1 MCLPWCY
8 LLPSRG
14 REEVTTTLGVPARRF
29 LDGEPFEADEFQIEA
44 IRVVESGASVVVT
57 APTGAGK
64 TLIAEAAAAI
74 ALSVGKRTFYTAPI
88 KALSNQKYRDLVG
101 RYGEAGVGLLTGDN
115 TINGEAPVVV
125 MTTEVLRNMIYA
137 ESDALEGLGVVIL
150 DEVHYLQ
157 DRYRGSVWEEVIIHL
172 PSGVQLVN
180 LSATIANPEEF
191 TAWIRAR
198 RGPTELVVEER
209 RPVPLESVYML
220 RDRHHGNAV
229 EWFPVFG
236 RDGAHPNKRVLNL
249 LRKGKGRH
257 GRFGT
262 PRRLEVS
269 EALLGAGML
278 PAIYFIFSRAG
289 CDQAARTV
297 AAAGFRL
304 TSAEEREEIRSFADE
319 ATAHLNPT
327 DLGVLGYDSW
337 VTMLEAGV
345 AAHHAGM
352 VPAFKETVEQLFSSG
367 QVKLVF
373 ATETLSL
380 GINMPAKAV
389 VLESFSKFNGE
400 THELLR
406 AGEFTQLTG
415 RAGRRGMDERGT
427 AVILY
432 SSYVPF
438 KKVADVAAM
447 GSHPLISSFEPSY
460 NMAVNLVANYEKPR
474 AEELLRASFA
484 QFRAQQRVQRLEDR
498 IAERTAEVK
507 QFREAAQCKHGD
519 VEAYVNAPRGSGD
532 GSDAVREFFARLDSG
547 DVLELRGSQRWV
559 ILARGYGRSPRFMLL
574 SDGGERWKATPDEL
588 GALPKHIGKLV
599 LDEPIRSS
607 DSGYLE
613 TAARALEL
621 WVPDGDTRSTEEQM
635 PLEITVATCPDLDEH
650 LQWMSRSYRASKDL
664 RRLERRTTRTDDDV
678 VDRFHAR
685 MAVLSELGYV
695 KRWNLSEKGE
705 SLRRVYNELDLL
717 LTEAVELEV
726 LGALSAPEFAAVV
739 SMFTFEP
746 RVSDAEPAMLVGAVA
761 ERYDRIVEVWETVSS
776 TERKRRLVESR
787 MPEPGFA
794 PYAYGWVS
802 GAGLDDL
809 FGEDGF
815 AAGDFVRNC
824 RQLLDLMRQIRDAFP
839 SLAPV
844 AAAAIDLTDRGIV
857 AVGGRA

>member
-1 MCLPWCY
+1 
-8 LLPSRG
+8 
-14 REEVTTTLGVPARRF
+14 
-29 LDGEPFEADEFQIEA
+29 
-44 IRVVESGASVVVT
+44 
-57 APTGAGK
+57 
-64 TLIAEAAAAI
+64 
-74 ALSVGKRTFYTAPI
+74 
-88 KALSNQKYRDLVG
+88 
-101 RYGEAGVGLLTGDN
+101 
-115 TINGEAPVVV
+115 
-125 MTTEVLRNMIYA
+125 
-137 ESDALEGLGVVIL
+137 
-150 DEVHYLQ
+150 
-157 DRYRGSVWEEVIIHL
+157 
-172 PSGVQLVN
+172 
-180 LSATIANPEEF
+180 
-191 TAWIRAR
+191 
-198 RGPTELVVEER
+198 
-209 RPVPLESVYML
+209 
-220 RDRHHGNAV
+220 
-229 EWFPVFG
+229 
-236 RDGAHPNKRVLNL
+236 
-249 LRKGKGRH
+249 
-257 GRFGT
+257 
-262 PRRLEVS
+262 
-269 EALLGAGML
+269 
-278 PAIYFIFSRAG
+278 
-289 CDQAARTV
+289 
-297 AAAGFRL
+297 
-304 TSAEEREEIRSFADE
+304 
-319 ATAHLNPT
+319 
-327 DLGVLGYDSW
+327 
-337 VTMLEAGV
+337 
-345 AAHHAGM
+345 
-352 VPAFKETVEQLFSSG
+352 
-367 QVKLVF
+367 
-373 ATETLSL
+373 
-380 GINMPAKAV
+380 
-389 VLESFSKFNGE
+389 
-400 THELLR
+400 
-406 AGEFTQLTG
+406 
-415 RAGRRGMDERGT
+415 
-427 AVILY
+427 
-432 SSYVPF
+432 
-438 KKVADVAAM
+438 
-447 GSHPLISSFEPSY
+447 
-460 NMAVNLVANYEKPR
+460 
-474 AEELLRASFA
+474 
-484 QFRAQQRVQRLEDR
+484 
-498 IAERTAEVK
+498 
-507 QFREAAQCKHGD
+507 
-519 VEAYVNAPRGSGD
+519 
-532 GSDAVREFFARLDSG
+532 
-547 DVLELRGSQRWV
+547 
-559 ILARGYGRSPRFMLL
+559 MLL
-574 SDGGERWKATPDEL
+574 SDGGERWKATPDEF

-607 DSGYLE
+607 DSRYLE

>member
-1 MCLPWCY
+1 MT
-8 LLPSRG
+8 S
-14 REEVTTTLGVPARRF
+14 TLGDPARQF
-29 LDGEPFEADEFQIEA
+29 LDGEPFDADGFQIEA
-44 IRVVESGASVVVT
+44 IQVIESGSSVVVT

-74 ALSVGKRTFYTAPI
+74 ALSEGKRTFYTAPI

-101 RYGEAGVGLLTGDN
+101 RYGESGVGLLTGDN

-137 ESDALEGLGVVIL
+137 DSDALDGLGVVIL

-172 PSGVQLVN
+172 PTGIQLVN
-180 LSATIANPEEF
+180 LSATIANPDEF
-191 TAWIRAR
+191 TSWIRAR
-198 RGPTELVVEER
+198 RGPTELVIEEH
-209 RPVPLESVYML
+209 RPVPLESMYLL

-229 EWFPVFG
+229 EWFPVFS

-249 LRKGKGRH
+249 LRKGRGRH
-257 GRFGT
+257 GRFAT

-269 EALLGAGML
+269 EALLGAGKL

-297 AAAGFRL
+297 AAVGLRL
-304 TSAEEREEIRSFADE
+304 TSAEERAEIRSFADE
-319 ATAHLNPT
+319 ATAHLDPT
-327 DLGVLGYDSW
+327 DLGVLGYESW
-337 VTMLEAGV
+337 VSMLEAGV

-367 QVKLVF
+367 HVKLVF

-400 THELLR
+400 SHELLR

-415 RAGRRGMDERGT
+415 RAGRRGMDEQGT

-438 KKVADVAAM
+438 QKVADVAAM
-447 GSHPLISSFEPSY
+447 GSHPLVSSFEPSY
-460 NMAVNLVANYEKPR
+460 NMAVNLVANYSKPR

-484 QFRAQQRVQRLEDR
+484 QFTAQQRIHRLEDR
-498 IAERTAEVK
+498 VAEQTGEVAE
-507 QFREAAQCKHGD
+507 FRKAADCQYGD
-519 VEAYVNAPRGSGD
+519 IEAYVNAAPGSGD
-532 GSDAVREFFARLDSG
+532 GLDAVREFFADLDSG
-547 DVLELRGSQRWV
+547 DVLELSDGARWV
-559 ILARGYGRSPRFMLL
+559 ILARGYGRKPRFLLL
-574 SDGGERWKATPDEL
+574 SEGGERWKATPDEL
-588 GALPKHIGKLV
+588 GSLPKHLGQLT
-599 LDEPIRSS
+599 LGEPVRSS
-607 DSGYLE
+607 DAVYLE
-613 TAARALEL
+613 AAALIL
-621 WVPDGDTRSTEEQM
+621 RTWIPDGQARSVEERT
-635 PLEITVATCPDLDEH
+635 PAALTVATCPDLEEH

-664 RRLERRTTRTDDDV
+664 RRLERRRTRTDDDV
-678 VDRFHAR
+678 VERFHAR
-685 MAVLSELGYV
+685 MAVLKELGYV
-695 KRWNLSEKGE
+695 KRWDLSEKGE

-717 LTEAVELEV
+717 LTEAVQLELLE
-726 LGALSAPEFAAVV
+726 ALSAAEFAAVV

-746 RVSDAEPAMLVGAVA
+746 RVTDGEAGMLVGVVA
-761 ERYDRIVEVWETVSS
+761 ERYERILGVWESVSS
-776 TERKRRLVESR
+776 AEGRRRLGETR

-844 AAAAIDLTDRGIV
+844 AATAINAADRGIV

>member
-1 MCLPWCY
+1 M
-8 LLPSRG
+8 
-14 REEVTTTLGVPARRF
+14 TTTLGESARRF
-29 LDGEPFEADEFQIEA
+29 LEGEPFEPDEFQIEA
-44 IRVVESGASVVVT
+44 IRAIELGASVVVT
-57 APTGAGK
+57 APTGSGK
-64 TLIAEAAAAI
+64 TLIAEAAAEI
-74 ALSVGKRTFYTAPI
+74 ALAAGRRTFYTAPI
-88 KALSNQKYRDLVG
+88 KALSNQKYHDLVG
-101 RYGEAGVGLLTGDN
+101 RYGEEGVGLLTGDN

-137 ESDALEGLGVVIL
+137 DSDALEGLGVVIL

-172 PSGVQLVN
+172 PPGIQLVN
-180 LSATIANPEEF
+180 LSATIANPKEF
-191 TAWIRAR
+191 TDWIRAR
-198 RGPTELVVEER
+198 RGTTELVVEER
-209 RPVPLESVYML
+209 RPVPLESMYLL
-220 RDRHHGNAV
+220 RDRHHGDAV
-229 EWFPVFG
+229 EWFPVFSK
-236 RDGAHPNKRVLNL
+236 DGLHPNKRVLNL
-249 LRKGKGRH
+249 LRKGRGRH
-257 GRFGT
+257 RRFAT

-269 EALLGAGML
+269 EALLGAGKL

-297 AAAGFRL
+297 AAAGLRL
-304 TSAEEREEIRSFADE
+304 TSADEREEIRSFADE
-319 ATAHLNPT
+319 ATAHLDPI

-337 VTMLEAGV
+337 LTTLEAGV

-367 QVKLVF
+367 HIKLVF

-415 RAGRRGMDERGT
+415 RAGRRGMDELGT

-447 GSHPLISSFEPSY
+447 GSHPLVSSFEPSY
-460 NMAVNLVANYEKPR
+460 NMAVNLVANYPKQQ

-484 QFRAQQRVQRLEDR
+484 QFRTQQRVRLLEDR
-498 IAERTAEVK
+498 IAERTAEVA
-507 QFREAAQCKHGD
+507 QFLQAAQCEHGD
-519 VEAYVNAPRGSGD
+519 IEAYADAPLGSGE
-532 GSDAVREFFARLDSG
+532 GSDAVREFFASLDSG
-547 DVLELRGSQRWV
+547 DVLELGDGERWV
-559 ILARGYGRSPRFMLL
+559 ILVRGYGRNPRYLLL
-574 SDGGERWKATPDEL
+574 SDRGERKKATPDEL
-588 GALPKHIGKLV
+588 GALPMHLGRLALV
-599 LDEPIRSS
+599 EPVRSS
-607 DSGYLE
+607 DGGYLDA
-613 TAARALEL
+613 TAALLRT
-621 WVPDGDTRSTEEQM
+621 WVPDEAPRSMEETE
-635 PLEITVATCPDLDEH
+635 PVVATVATCPDLDEH
-650 LQWMSRSYRASKDL
+650 LQWLARSHRASKDL
-664 RRLERRTTRTDDDV
+664 RRLVRRRTRSGDDV

-685 MAVLSELGYV
+685 MTVLSELGYV
-695 KRWNLSEKGE
+695 KRWDLSEKGR

-717 LTEAVELEV
+717 LTEAVES
-726 LGALSAPEFAAVV
+726 GALEELSAAEFAAVV

-746 RVSDAEPAMLVGAVA
+746 RVTDGEAAMLVGAIA
-761 ERYDRIVEVWETVSS
+761 HRYEQIAKIWEGVSS
-776 TERKRRLVESR
+776 AEERHRVPVSR

-844 AAAAIDLTDRGIV
+844 AAAAITATDRGIV

>member
-1 MCLPWCY
+1 MT
-8 LLPSRG
+8 RTFG
-14 REEVTTTLGVPARRF
+14 GPARRF
-29 LDGEPFEADEFQIEA
+29 LEGEPFEPDGFQVEA
-44 IRVVESGASVVVT
+44 IRAVERGVSVVVT
-57 APTGAGK
+57 APTGSGK

-74 ALSVGKRTFYTAPI
+74 ALAAGKRTFYTTPI
-88 KALSNQKYRDLVG
+88 KALSNQKYRDFVG

-137 ESDALEGLGVVIL
+137 ESIALEGLGVVVL

-172 PSGVQLVN
+172 PAGIQLVN

-191 TAWIRAR
+191 TDWIRAR
-198 RGPTELVVEER
+198 RGATELVVEER
-209 RPVPLESVYML
+209 RPVPLESMYL
-220 RDRHHGNAV
+220 LLDRHHGSTV

-236 RDGAHPNKRVLNL
+236 KDGLHPNKRVLNL
-249 LRKGKGRH
+249 LRKGRGGQR
-257 GRFGT
+257 RRAP

-269 EALLGAGML
+269 EALLGAGKL

-297 AAAGFRL
+297 AAAGLRL
-304 TSAEEREEIRSFADE
+304 TSADEREEIRSFADR
-319 ATAHLNPT
+319 ATAHLDPI

-337 VTMLEAGV
+337 LTMLEAGV

-367 QVKLVF
+367 HVKLVF

-415 RAGRRGMDERGT
+415 RAGRRGMDEQGT

-447 GSHPLISSFEPSY
+447 GSHPLVSSFEPSY
-460 NMAVNLVANYEKPR
+460 NMAVNLVANYSRPR

-484 QFRAQQRVQRLEDR
+484 QFRARERVRRLEDR
-498 IAERTAEVK
+498 IAEKTAEVA
-507 QFREAAQCKHGD
+507 QFLQAAQCEHGD
-519 VEAYVNAPRGSGD
+519 IEAYASAPLGSGE
-532 GSDAVREFFARLDSG
+532 GSDAVREFLRSLDSG
-547 DVLELRGSQRWV
+547 DVLEFGDGKRWV
-559 ILARGYGRSPRFMLL
+559 VLARGYGRNPRYLLL
-574 SDGGERWKATPDEL
+574 SDRGERRKAASDEL
-588 GALPKHIGKLV
+588 GPLPRHLGRV
-599 LDEPIRSS
+599 DLDEPIRSS
-607 DSGYLE
+607 DGAYLDA
-613 TAARALEL
+613 TATALRTWSPRGPARSIESDERA
-621 WVPDGDTRSTEEQM
+621 DA
-635 PLEITVATCPDLDEH
+635 TVATCPDLDEH
-650 LQWMSRSYRASKDL
+650 LQWLARSHRASKDL
-664 RRLERRTTRTDDDV
+664 RRLERRRIRSDDDV
-678 VDRFHAR
+678 VDRFHTR

-695 KRWNLSEKGE
+695 KRWDLTEKGR
-705 SLRRVYNELDLL
+705 SLRRVYSELDLI
-717 LTEAVELEV
+717 LTEAVERAILD
-726 LGALSAPEFAAVV
+726 GLSAPEFAAVV

-746 RVSDAEPAMLVGAVA
+746 RVSDGEPAILVGAVA
-761 ERYDRIVEVWETVSS
+761 HRFEQVMEVWEIVSS
-776 TERKRRLVESR
+776 AEERCRVPVSR
-787 MPEPGFA
+787 TPEPGFA

-815 AAGDFVRNC
+815 AAGDFVRNG

-844 AAAAIDLTDRGIV
+844 AAAAISATDRGIV